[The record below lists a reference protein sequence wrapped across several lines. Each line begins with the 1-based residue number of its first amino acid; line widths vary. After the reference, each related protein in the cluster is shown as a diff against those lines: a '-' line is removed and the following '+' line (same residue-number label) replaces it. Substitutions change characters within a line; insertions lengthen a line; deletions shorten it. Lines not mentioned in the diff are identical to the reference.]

1 MKKAAAFADV
11 MLGDDPM
18 RHDAIVIGSDE
29 AACAAALEGSKHG
42 LDILL
47 IDDGCSNLDELV
59 RRRLLP
65 MHHLREAIVRSVDF
79 HQMFDNRSP
88 AIRLHDV
95 RLNALA
101 KQTQRIAESQFRL
114 LWNRLESSSVR
125 VVSGPATFLSDNRV
139 LVGSGDVREAQ
150 IIVIACGS
158 RPRRP
163 ERFSFDGRVICDQW
177 SIVHFE
183 QMPRS
188 LLVVGA
194 ESVGCQFACLFAAV
208 GAKVAL
214 LDRRVRMLRYVDRDI
229 IEVLHRRMQALGI
242 DVVLHETIETLDVYD
257 HNGEPHAIARLG
269 SGRIEKFER
278 VLIAAGECSNVD
290 TLGLEHTDIKID
302 DLGFI
307 VIDDRFRTTRRG
319 VYAIGGAISNTPI
332 GAGPQQGRAAMQHA
346 MGVESEVAPDW
357 PITIYSIPEISMV
370 GLTQEMCEHLEIPQV
385 EGRARFEDLLSGQI
399 RGDHEGM
406 LKLVVSQQNRR
417 LLGVHL
423 IGSCARELVQ
433 IGVSI
438 MRQGESVDVLA
449 NGAFS
454 EPSLSEAYRNAAL
467 DCLDRLDLKLRR

>member
-1 MKKAAAFADV
+1 MFTDV
-11 MLGDDPM
+11 LLGSDPM

-47 IDDGCSNLDELV
+47 IDDGSLSPDNLA
-59 RRRLLP
+59 RRRSLP
-65 MHHLREAIVRSVDF
+65 MHQLREAIVRCVGF
-79 HQMFDNRSP
+79 YQMFDKRSA
-88 AIRLHDV
+88 AILLHDV
-95 RLNALA
+95 HLNALA
-101 KQTQRIAESQFRL
+101 KQTQDVAESQSRL
-114 LWNRLESSSVR
+114 LSHRLASNSVC
-125 VVSGPATFLSDNRV
+125 VVPGPATLLSDNRV
-139 LVGSGDVREAQ
+139 LVGRGDVREAP
-150 IIVIACGS
+150 IIVVACGS
-158 RPRRP
+158 RPRQP
-163 ERFSFDGRVICDQW
+163 GRFSLDGRVVCDQR

-188 LLVVGA
+188 LLTVGA
-194 ESVGCQFACLFAAV
+194 EIVGCEFACLFAAV
-208 GAKVAL
+208 GTNVTL
-214 LDRRVRMLRYVDRDI
+214 LDRRDRMLRYVDRDI
-229 IEVLHRRMQALGI
+229 IEILHRRMRVLGI
-242 DVVLHETIETLDVYD
+242 DVVLHETIEALDVD
-257 HNGEPHAIARLG
+257 DRSSEPHAVARLG

-278 VLIAAGECSNVD
+278 VLFAAGESSNAD
-290 TLGLEHTDIKID
+290 TLGIAEKEIEID

-307 VIDDRFRTTRRG
+307 VTDNHFCTSRKG
-319 VYAIGGAISNTPI
+319 VYAVGGAISGARI
-332 GAGPQQGRAAMQHA
+332 GAGPQHGRAAMQHA
-346 MGVESEVAPDW
+346 MGIQSEVTSDW